1 MRARL
6 VLLISVTL
14 ALILATA
21 FVPRIPQDPAYHH
34 FADQRTFFG
43 IPHFFDVV
51 SNIPF
56 FFVGLWGLSITARRV
71 HDAERWA
78 YLTLFAGVLL
88 TCFGSAYYH
97 WDPNNQTLVW
107 DRLPMTIAFMA
118 LLSAIISERID
129 RGLGV
134 RLLVPLVL
142 LGFASVI
149 YWNRTELAGAGD
161 LRPYVLV
168 QFGTLL
174 LLILVLLLF
183 PPRFTGTRYLIYA
196 FGLYVLAKIFEQLDT
211 PIYHAL
217 RILSGHTLKHLAAA
231 AAITCIVIA
240 LRRRTPIALRQ
251 RTGNVVT
258 AADAR

>member
-1 MRARL
+1 MRPRL
-6 VLLISVTL
+6 VILISVTL

-21 FVPRIPQDPAYHH
+21 FVPRIPQDPTYHH
-34 FADQRTFFG
+34 FADQRAFFG

-51 SNIPF
+51 SNVPF
-56 FFVGLWGLSITARRV
+56 FFVGLWGLLVTTRRI
-71 HDAERWA
+71 HGTERWA
-78 YLTLFAGVLL
+78 YFTLFAGVLL

-107 DRLPMTIAFMA
+107 DRLPMTIAFMG

-129 RGLGV
+129 GSLGL
-134 RLLVPLVL
+134 RLLAPMVL
-142 LGFASVI
+142 LGLASVI

-174 LLILVLLLF
+174 LLILVLLFF
-183 PPRFTGTRYLIYA
+183 PPRYTGTRYLIYA
-196 FGLYVLAKIFEQLDT
+196 FGLYVLAKTLEQLDL

-231 AAITCIVIA
+231 AAIACIAVA
-240 LRRRTPIALRQ
+240 VHRRTLLAGANSL
-251 RTGNVVT
+251 T
-258 AADAR
+258 AAGGR